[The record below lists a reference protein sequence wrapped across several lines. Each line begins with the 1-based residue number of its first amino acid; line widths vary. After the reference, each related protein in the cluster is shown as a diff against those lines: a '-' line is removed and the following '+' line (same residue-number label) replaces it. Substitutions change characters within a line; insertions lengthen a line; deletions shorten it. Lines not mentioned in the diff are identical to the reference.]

1 MSESDESKQEQLRK
15 HNALNLRADAVTHP
29 PFSHSEFFDRHD
41 LVLVKYEMLRA
52 VRVDNLTA
60 SEAAKQ
66 FGFSRSGYYKVLG
79 SFQRTGLAGL
89 IPSSPGP
96 REAHKLCD
104 DILDFIDSHLA
115 DDDTLNSMQ
124 LAVLLREQQKL
135 SVHPRSIERALAR
148 REKRGP
154 KTKR

>member
-1 MSESDESKQEQLRK
+1 MSDSDESKQEQLRN
-15 HNALNLRADAVTHP
+15 HNALNLRAGAVTHP
-29 PFSHSEFFDRHD
+29 LFSHSEFFDRHD

-79 SFQRTGLAGL
+79 SFQRAGLAGL
-89 IPSSPGP
+89 VPSTPGP

-104 DILDFIDSHLA
+104 NIMDFVDAQLA
-115 DDDTLNSMQ
+115 EDDTLNSRQ
-124 LAVLLREQQKL
+124 LAVLLREQHKL
-135 SVHPRSIERALAR
+135 SIHPRSIERALAR

-154 KTKR
+154 ETKR

>member
-1 MSESDESKQEQLRK
+1 MRESDKSKQQQLRK

-29 PFSHSEFFDRHD
+29 TFSHSEFFDRHD

-104 DILDFIDSHLA
+104 DILDLIDGQLA
-115 DDDTLNSMQ
+115 EDDTLNSMQ
-124 LAVLLREQQKL
+124 LAVLLREHHKL

-154 KTKR
+154 ETKR